1 MRVRASLLGELQI
14 VARCTA
20 ARTILFDLGAALLT
34 AASAAVADSASLQ
47 VDVGVCSPNCRCSL
61 HRVQHLYGAAGTKSV
76 HKQRCCFTSH
86 APHPQQL
93 GQTPQLELITTATH
107 GAAIKGAPA
116 PPPLFATSDP
126 HALRSSVSMLGV
138 AHALFHGAA
147 PLCVRARL
155 EASVLAVVRAQL
167 TAAAVAAVP
176 VPPMD
181 RATPILNDSWCRET
195 TMGIV
200 GVGTYV
206 GRGGGR
212 DRSGVERAHMG
223 GRHSRARACVR
234 HSKAESKTLDSSQK
248 RFSTCRHNNQNSFS
262 LLHTHTETHHSSLP
276 PGKQHVAKGP
286 TLAKQQQQPKRARC
300 SQRRSAARRRFG
312 SGGTAPRRARGS
324 CPCISGRRVDVSTP
338 RRTPSGPGSGS
349 GKARVWRQQQ
359 QEQ

>member
-206 GRGGGR
+206 GRGGAETALVSR
-212 DRSGVERAHMG
+212 ERTWAG
-223 GRHSRARACVR
+223 GTRARAPVCGIQKQR
-234 HSKAESKTLDSSQK
+234 ARRSTLHKNASPLAATTIKTA
-248 RFSTCRHNNQNSFS
+248 S
-262 LLHTHTETHHSSLP
+262 LFYTHTQRHI
-276 PGKQHVAKGP
+276 
-286 TLAKQQQQPKRARC
+286 TLLCRQENNML
-300 SQRRSAARRRFG
+300 
-312 SGGTAPRRARGS
+312 RRARL
-324 CPCISGRRVDVSTP
+324 
-338 RRTPSGPGSGS
+338 
-349 GKARVWRQQQ
+349 
-359 QEQ
+359 